1 MEKKR
6 LTLEQL
12 DAVIEADPAC
22 GKKETR
28 AALMLRRLFYSKEL
42 MDREADNQRR
52 VLAEGIVRNPESLE
66 DAVLPLSEAVEVLVC
81 KLEDMKN
88 TYLAESKENA
98 PTEED
103 AYAFAHQFLTY
114 HAIMRF
120 LESVIENDCDYYLH
134 LCDLGCAAVRK
145 RKQNEMKEKEEHGA

>member
-1 MEKKR
+1 MEKKK

-22 GKKETR
+22 EKKETKT
-28 AALMLRRLFYSKEL
+28 ALMLRNLFFRKEL

-52 VLAEGIVRNPESLE
+52 VLAEGIVRNPENLE
-66 DAVLPLSEAVEVLVC
+66 DAALPLSEAVDVLVG

-88 TYLAESKENA
+88 TYLADAKEST

-103 AYAFAHQFLTY
+103 AYAYAHQFLIY

-145 RKQNEMKEKEEHGA
+145 RKQEKQKEDKEHGA